1 MFPSVCSYCFHPLK
15 NIPLLFKKK
24 KKSILSQKNMFRSF
38 YDSLLKILLFTRLK
52 RDNIIL
58 WTSAL
63 CTLVIKFCE
72 QLFWVTKE
80 RAKHFLCNHN
90 FKLCVDLLF
99 LDENSKQCSSSYNCE
114 PDSIKFSCLLKLTN
128 DVICCCSLLI
138 IGLHTNPSNWV
149 IWNSM
154 FLQAQPMHFLQ
165 ICIK

>member
-1 MFPSVCSYCFHPLK
+1 MFEGTFPLHKKRKYYVSKCLFLLFPSSKKHS
-15 NIPLLFKKK
+15 IAIQKK

-99 LDENSKQCSSSYNCE
+99 LDENSK
-114 PDSIKFSCLLKLTN
+114 
-128 DVICCCSLLI
+128 
-138 IGLHTNPSNWV
+138 
-149 IWNSM
+149 
-154 FLQAQPMHFLQ
+154 
-165 ICIK
+165 